1 MLPEPFRQSALD
13 EALGAL
19 VTADRAPLRDAALRY
34 AASVDLHGMHERIA
48 DEVER
53 RYASGVTT

>member
-1 MLPEPFRQSALD
+1 VLPEPFGQPAFD

-19 VTADRAPLRDAALRY
+19 ITADRAPLRDAALRY

-48 DEVER
+48 EEVER
-53 RYASGVTT
+53 RYASGAAT